1 MKKEPEQAQSAEE
14 VDQSATRHVD
24 HSKELPRLNRITGQF
39 EGVKKMIE
47 AGRYTPDILTQLRA
61 VRAAILA
68 LEANLLET
76 HLRACVLDA
85 FQSTSAATK
94 AEQISEIK
102 EFYRRYDN

>member
-1 MKKEPEQAQSAEE
+1 MTEDLDPSA
-14 VDQSATRHVD
+14 SRHVD
-24 HSKELPRLNRITGQF
+24 HSKEMPRLNRIVGQM

-47 AGRYTPDILTQLRA
+47 ACRYTPDILTQLRA
-61 VRAAILA
+61 IRAATLA

-85 FQSTSAATK
+85 FQSTSATSK
-94 AEQISEIK
+94 AEQINEIK

>member
-1 MKKEPEQAQSAEE
+1 MTETSEAPIEPESLNSKQ
-14 VDQSATRHVD
+14 VD
-24 HSKELPRLNRITGQF
+24 HSKELPRLNRIKGQF
-39 EGVKKMIE
+39 EGVAKMIE

-85 FQSTSAATK
+85 FQSTDVNAK